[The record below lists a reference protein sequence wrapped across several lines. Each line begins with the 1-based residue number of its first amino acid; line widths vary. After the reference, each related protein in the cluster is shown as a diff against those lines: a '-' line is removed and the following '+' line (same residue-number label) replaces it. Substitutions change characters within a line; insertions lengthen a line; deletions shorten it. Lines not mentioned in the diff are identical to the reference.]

1 MDYER
6 EEMRR
11 RREYEQAKAAQDK
24 MLEKL
29 AELKR
34 AARSAKNRLL
44 ATTRSEQWHRMTL
57 GWVDRE
63 AGYTGEMAS
72 ARVWLRSQP
81 LRTYVDLMV
90 QAAQGMGSA
99 TNLEIEVAAV
109 QANLDDWTAR
119 GDALLLERAKRDYA
133 ADAASFAAWR
143 REHPDHESWRRK
155 APTRARGF
163 LIARM
168 TVALD
173 IEPPLRPNRGEAH
186 DWIAARGGNPRLGD
200 EAAIHPPKP
209 IDSRSE
215 DAGAQLPLQNGE
227 QE

>member
-1 MDYER
+1 MDYDR
-6 EEMRR
+6 DEMRR
-11 RREYEQAKAAQDK
+11 RREYDRARAAHDK

-34 AARSAKNRLL
+34 AARSAKSRLL

-57 GWVDRE
+57 GWLDRE

-81 LRTYVDLMV
+81 LRTYVDLML
-90 QAAQGMGSA
+90 QAANGMGSA
-99 TNLEIEVAAV
+99 TNIEIEVAAV
-109 QANLDDWTAR
+109 NAHLSEWAAK

-133 ADAASFAAWR
+133 ADAASFAAWQ
-143 REHPDHESWRRK
+143 REHPDHETWRRK
-155 APTRARGF
+155 PPTRAQGF

-168 TVALD
+168 TVVLG

-186 DWIAARGGNPRLGD
+186 EWIAAHGGNHRLGGED
-200 EAAIHPPKP
+200 TAPPP
-209 IDSRSE
+209 SPPRHGGGDADSS
-215 DAGAQLPLQNGE
+215 QNVQNGE